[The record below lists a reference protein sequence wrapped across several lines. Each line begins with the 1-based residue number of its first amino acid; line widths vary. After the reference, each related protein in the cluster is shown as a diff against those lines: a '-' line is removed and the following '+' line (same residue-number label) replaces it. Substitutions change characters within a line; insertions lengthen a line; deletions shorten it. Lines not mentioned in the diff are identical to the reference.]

1 MGTNRHPQI
10 NIRVPIELKEKLQSS
25 AKDHNISV
33 NAEITRRLSAS
44 FDGNEEQDLSDFPT
58 AEEVKNIA
66 RVVKQKI
73 AEAIYDLT
81 LETLRKQIKLGHTR
95 FFVDVSEF
103 QLELLDDAEFDRV
116 LEPTL
121 TKLKE
126 LGYVIYE
133 DHISADSFGF
143 EAE

>member
-1 MGTNRHPQI
+1 M
-10 NIRVPIELKEKLQSS
+10 
-25 AKDHNISV
+25 
-33 NAEITRRLSAS
+33 NAEIIGRLSAS
-44 FDGNEEQDLSDFPT
+44 FDDDDKQDLSDFPT